1 MRHRASLTTQDSK
14 TTDPRKRLPLAFWSH
29 IVYQLFGSSGIGLL
43 SVFCHRSSAVKAV
56 GYALTPGLEDR
67 PFTLKHHHA
76 PASQGRLDLSI
87 RTTEPAGSLPILKA
101 LSLRA
106 STPYRAL
113 HRQYK
118 YRSASRACGASAST
132 PISHQSR
139 HEQDAR
145 KAWRAASPRSRR
157 RRCRRHCAWLH
168 AQREKEL
175 FQRATGAR
183 LSLVERPR

>member
-1 MRHRASLTTQDSK
+1 MALYCIPALR
-14 TTDPRKRLPLAFWSH
+14 F
-29 IVYQLFGSSGIGLL
+29 LL
-43 SVFCHRSSAVKAV
+43 SIVHPSVSCYRSSAVKAM
-56 GYALTPGLEDR
+56 GYALTGLEDR

-76 PASQGRLDLSI
+76 PASQGKLDLSI
-87 RTTEPAGSLPILKA
+87 RTTEPAGSLPSLKA

-132 PISHQSR
+132 PISRQSR
-139 HEQDAR
+139 HEQDTR
-145 KAWRAASPRSRR
+145 KAWRAAGPRYRR

-175 FQRATGAR
+175 FQRATSAR